1 MNEQILRLARENAPC
16 FIYSRDMLARQAALL
31 HDTFPGFDILFSVK
45 ANPFPPVLRALAA
58 LGIGAD
64 AASAREVLLAEECG
78 MDAADIYFSAA
89 GKSDSALRAVWERG
103 HLIADS
109 IGEAVRIGRIA
120 AERGEVRPIG
130 VRIDPCFNMDGGPGG
145 PSCVHHVQ
153 ARSCVR
159 RWRGCLS
166 RSAASTYICAPRIL
180 TPPC

>member
-1 MNEQILRLARENAPC
+1 MNEHILRLARENAPC
-16 FIYSRDMLARQAALL
+16 FIYSCDVLARQAALL
-31 HDTFPGFDILFSVK
+31 RDTFPGFDILFSVK

-78 MDAADIYFSAA
+78 MTAADIYFSAA
-89 GKSDSALRAVWERG
+89 GKSDRALREAWEHG

-120 AERGEVRPIG
+120 AEKGEVRPIG

-145 PSCVHHVQ
+145 PGKFGVCEEDLP
-153 ARSCVR
+153 R
-159 RWRGCLS
+159 RRGHRL
-166 RSAASTYICAPRIL
+166 R
-180 TPPC
+180 

>member
-1 MNEQILRLARENAPC
+1 MNEHILRLARENAPC
-16 FIYSRDMLARQAALL
+16 FIYSCDVLARQTGLL
-31 HDTFPGFDILFSVK
+31 CDTFPGFDILFSVK

-78 MDAADIYFSAA
+78 MTAADIYFSAA
-89 GKSDSALRAVWERG
+89 GKSDRALREAWEHG

-120 AERGEVRPIG
+120 AEKGEVRPIG
-130 VRIDPCFNMDGGPGG
+130 VPASTWTAALAGPA
-145 PSCVHHVQ
+145 SSAS
-153 ARSCVR
+153 ARRTCPGCVR
-159 RWRGCLS
+159 RWRACPS
-166 RSAASTYICAPRIL
+166 RSAASTSICAPRIW